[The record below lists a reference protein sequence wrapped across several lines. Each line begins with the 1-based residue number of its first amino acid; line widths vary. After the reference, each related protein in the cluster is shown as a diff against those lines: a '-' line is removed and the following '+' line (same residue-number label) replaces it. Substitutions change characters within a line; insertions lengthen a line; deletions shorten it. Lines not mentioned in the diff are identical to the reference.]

1 MYSKIL
7 LVPVSRCEITII
19 FLFEKVFTVNIIGIL
34 RNITHPSSLKLH
46 LSQYVWLSRKDT
58 MKGKSHGLLLGK
70 ILFCQW
76 TLVFCS
82 INICSTR
89 HRATTNML

>member
-7 LVPVSRCEITII
+7 LIPVSPCEITII
-19 FLFEKVFTVNIIGIL
+19 FLFEKVFTMNIIGIL
-34 RNITHPSSLKLH
+34 RNITDPKDSPSPLNLH

-70 ILFCQW
+70 ILSVNG
-76 TLVFCS
+76 L
-82 INICSTR
+82 
-89 HRATTNML
+89 